1 MYNKSYTQQ
10 WKLYFYIEQMM
21 EPDLQKNI
29 DDFNKN
35 HGDLDLPQKRNPILP
50 WQMYF
55 LMLK

>member
-21 EPDLQKNI
+21 EADLQKNI

-35 HGDLDLPQKRNPILP
+35 HGDLDPPQKRNPILP